1 MGAKAFGGK
10 GRTIMLIEDI
20 LLNKSKNLVTIQPD
34 ATVSD
39 AVNVLADNN
48 IGALPVCEA
57 EKRLVGIISERDI
70 VRLLSERGNDVL
82 GAKVA
87 EVMTSEVFTCTPADD
102 VNDVMGL
109 MKSKRVRHFPV
120 VEDGRLSE
128 MISSRD
134 AMFAMLEESFE
145 HRRTL
150 ATAYELVR

>member
-1 MGAKAFGGK
+1 
-10 GRTIMLIEDI
+10 MLIEDI